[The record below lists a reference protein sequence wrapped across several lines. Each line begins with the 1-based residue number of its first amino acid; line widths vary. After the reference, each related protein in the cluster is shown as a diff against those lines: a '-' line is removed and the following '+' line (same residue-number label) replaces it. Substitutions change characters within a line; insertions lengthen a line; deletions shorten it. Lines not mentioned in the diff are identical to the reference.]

1 MGLRQ
6 KVRENLQSSFLVA
19 LIGIALLIAQTGFAA
34 VSLQEVYENA
44 GPGEGYDKL
53 MILDPQET
61 YIGDLWISG
70 YLTVCIR
77 GNGALVTAEGGS
89 CYSIAAFGAIVDV
102 DHLVIE
108 ADRVGI
114 LFGFASSGKVRN
126 NTIVGADDYGIRTYD
141 INLTNGV
148 EIFNN
153 IIVNNTYGIYCDDGY
168 LPEYIAYNDLWNN
181 LEGNYMK
188 YCEG

>member
-1 MGLRQ
+1 MILRQ
-6 KVRENLQSSFLVA
+6 KVGA
-19 LIGIALLIAQTGFAA
+19 
-34 VSLQEVYENA
+34 
-44 GPGEGYDKL
+44 GEGYDKL
-53 MILDPQET
+53 VILDGQET

-70 YLTVCIR
+70 YLTVCIH

-89 CYSIAAFGAIVDV
+89 CYSIAAFGAMVDV
-102 DHLVIE
+102 DYLVIE

-114 LFGFASSGKVRN
+114 LYGFASSGSVRN

-141 INLTNGV
+141 INLGNGV

-181 LEGNYMK
+181 PEGNYMK